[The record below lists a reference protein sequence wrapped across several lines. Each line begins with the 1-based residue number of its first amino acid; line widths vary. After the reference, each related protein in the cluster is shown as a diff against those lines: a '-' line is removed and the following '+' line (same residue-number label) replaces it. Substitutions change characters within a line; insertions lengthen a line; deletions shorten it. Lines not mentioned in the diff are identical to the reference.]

1 MLGALLKDANAGGL
15 HCFRIE
21 LTEHVD
27 KNDVKDVSC
36 AVLAFDDSWICA
48 RVELLCDLNIERNTA
63 DWRRNRNTEFGN
75 ASDRRRNKI
84 YRRFI
89 SGAEVNLYCL
99 ETAGAVGYRDI
110 NAHGIDTF

>member
-1 MLGALLKDANAGGL
+1 MVGALLKDANAGRL

-36 AVLAFDDSWICA
+36 AVLAFDDSRICA
-48 RVELLCDLNIERNTA
+48 RVELLRDLNIERNTA
-63 DWRRNRNTEFGN
+63 DWRCNRNAEFSN

-89 SGAEVNLYCL
+89 CGTEVNLYCL
-99 ETAGAVGYRDI
+99 ESAAAVGYCDI
-110 NAHGIDTF
+110 NAHGID